1 MQHVSTV
8 PDTEVT
14 KLSLPA
20 LLSRVCSCFGNLVFS
35 ICKIRANLCI
45 GRESKNQVF
54 LRTLLVTCKKE
65 NKTKNPVWLQVD
77 NSYRQNISRNN
88 CINKENWFYH
98 QTLTDEFCLCPF
110 QFAQA
115 DTGESS
121 IFSIFC
127 LFGNACICA
136 IPLFYLCQKCQ
147 PFCIQQVSQLSLKEM
162 GRNKVDKRNSCFTI
176 SIFTLRIYRYI
187 GDSSETE

>member
-1 MQHVSTV
+1 MRLMEGAHLSQVEPGDKFHSTLSIGFLQIYKFPGSKKTTMQHVSTV

-20 LLSRVCSCFGNLVFS
+20 LLSQVCSCFGNLVFS

-65 NKTKNPVWLQVD
+65 NKTTKNPVWLQVD

-98 QTLTDEFCLCPF
+98 QTLTEELCLCSF
-110 QFAQA
+110 QFA
-115 DTGESS
+115 
-121 IFSIFC
+121 
-127 LFGNACICA
+127 
-136 IPLFYLCQKCQ
+136 
-147 PFCIQQVSQLSLKEM
+147 
-162 GRNKVDKRNSCFTI
+162 
-176 SIFTLRIYRYI
+176 
-187 GDSSETE
+187 